1 MSIAIEDHDLGIY
14 RKDLDPHVDSET
26 VQESYWPFRYAK
38 DHAAARE
45 WERERIAH
53 PYLYII
59 DPV

>member
-14 RKDLDPHVDSET
+14 RKDLDPHVDTET

-38 DHAAARE
+38 DHAAAE
-45 WERERIAH
+45 SENESESRILI
-53 PYLYII
+53 YI